1 MKTIYLYG
9 VGDPADTQ
17 QFIRYNRIDED
28 CFSIMTFK
36 YEAMK
41 MRLEFPSIKRVFA
54 IDNSY
59 STYRAYKDI
68 RRNKSMDEFI
78 AFIDM
83 LEKQGVEIDS
93 PAICEHA

>member
-9 VGDPADTQ
+9 VGDPTDTQ
-17 QFIRYNRIDED
+17 QFIRYTRIDED

-59 STYRAYKDI
+59 STYHAYKDI
-68 RRNKSMDEFI
+68 RRNKSMDEVI

-93 PAICEHA
+93 PAIREHA